1 MLHEA
6 PGYPLAKPKGLTPD
20 EVAAEAQGYFEQWM
34 PLVQHAIRLAESS
47 VTDHVARDAA
57 FMLHQAVERAYHCVL
72 LVLTAYSIKRGR
84 ANRRRVRLVWSMLP
98 SALKQVGC
106 AYE

>member
-57 FMLHQAVERAYHCVL
+57 FMLHQAVERAYHCVFHQ
-72 LVLTAYSIKRGR
+72 T
-84 ANRRRVRLVWSMLP
+84 WSRKP
-98 SALKQVGC
+98 ASCPPCVVDVAIRP
-106 AYE
+106 